1 MIAGQ
6 ADNIAKAKTFLRERG
21 VSIALEALFNFI
33 LPLVVYDLAKPR
45 LGDVGA
51 LIASSAPPILWS
63 LILLIRERRVDAL
76 SMLVLAGIA
85 LSLLAFLGGGSVK
98 FLQLRE
104 RLVTVVI
111 GLIFLGS
118 AAIGKPLIYQL
129 ARATMMRRSSSEL
142 QEFEAMRDNVH
153 FRRAMTVMTLV
164 WGFGLVGEAA
174 ISVVLVFTL
183 SVHDYLIAGPVL
195 GYGTSGALGL
205 WTFLYAREGRR
216 RGTARRAAEAEAAR
230 TAANGPL

>member
-6 ADNIAKAKTFLRERG
+6 ADNIGKAKTFLRERG

-51 LIASSAPPILWS
+51 LLASSGPPIVWS
-63 LILLIRERRVDAL
+63 LFLLARDRKIDAL

-85 LSLLAFLGGGSVK
+85 LSLLAFLGGGSVR

-104 RLVTVVI
+104 KMVTVLI
-111 GLIFLGS
+111 GLVFLGS

-129 ARATMMRRSSSEL
+129 SRATLMRRSSSEL
-142 QEFEAMRDNVH
+142 REFEALRDNVH
-153 FRRAMTVMTLV
+153 FRRSMTVMTVV

-174 ISVVLVFTL
+174 ISAALVFTL
-183 SVHDYLIAGPVL
+183 SVHDYLIAGPIL
-195 GYGTSGALGL
+195 GYGSTGALSL
-205 WTFLYAREGRR
+205 WTFLYVRERRR
-216 RGTARRAAEAEAAR
+216 RGAARQAAEAAAAR
-230 TAANGPL
+230 AAADGPP